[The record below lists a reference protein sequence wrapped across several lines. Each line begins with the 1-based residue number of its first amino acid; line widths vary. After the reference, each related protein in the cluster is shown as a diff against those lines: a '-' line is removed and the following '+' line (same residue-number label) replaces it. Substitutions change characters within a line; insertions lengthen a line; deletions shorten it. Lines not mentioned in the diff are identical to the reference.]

1 MPLQKAACWQPPA
14 TAVSRNMLQPDALG
28 ACGRLLRRD
37 MCCWPFDFRQAA
49 CSTAVVSM
57 HCCDSVHINA
67 CKSIVRTWARCC
79 QTVEFV
85 HKDKPRS
92 L

>member
-14 TAVSRNMLQPDALG
+14 TTVSRNMLQPDALG

-49 CSTAVVSM
+49 CSKAVLSM
-57 HCCDSVHINA
+57 HCCNSVHTQRVQGYGADLGAVLPNN
-67 CKSIVRTWARCC
+67 
-79 QTVEFV
+79 
-85 HKDKPRS
+85 
-92 L
+92 